1 MNFSRSVLI
10 PALCML
16 WISTLSVKGQDAT
29 TQAAT
34 GVTDIAATMN
44 GSVTPGAA
52 STYYSCWFEY
62 GLTTSYGKLAAAD
75 QSVVTGL
82 NPIALSLT
90 PPELLPNT
98 TYHYRVVMRSLDSG
112 ENYNGADMTFTTGA
126 PATLPSFESV
136 RPDVISD
143 TSVAIAIIG
152 PRSGSS
158 TATLS
163 IEYGANTTY
172 GSVLSSPETIPTNTA
187 QGYQTLTVTGLTPS
201 TPYHW
206 RIKLTNGQGS
216 VYSADATVTTIA
228 APVLTTGNASNL
240 TYTSA
245 SISGSVNPTGHQQLT
260 VSVQYGIGAYD
271 TRSDCSP
278 YSVSGTETIPV
289 STTLS
294 SLRPGT
300 TYNYRLTAFDVRTGI
315 WYAGADQTF
324 TTPTALPATT
334 QAATNITDLSATLNG
349 TVYLG
354 LYIQTSVNFEIG
366 TTTSYGTVVQA
377 NPAFVYSTQPT
388 AASFAAS
395 GLLPNTTYHYRVV
408 AQDYYANTAFYGGD
422 MTFTTGPPNTPPV
435 FFQPPYSSNISIT
448 GVTASISFEGGSSP
462 VTLVFDYGP
471 TKSYGTT
478 VTYAGTLPAS
488 TYSSVN
494 MPIPGLVPGT
504 TYHLRARATNNE
516 GTATSSDITLTTA
529 SSPPDVTINPATYVG
544 SSWARIN
551 GTCNLHGGSYTATFD
566 YGTSTAYGSSFAVTY
581 SNGIIIIFGGG
592 NTPLDVHADLSN
604 LTPSTTYHCRLKLAD
619 NYGNVF
625 YSPDTTFTTVAPVEA
640 WRQKY
645 FSTIDGTGSRSDL
658 ASPSGDGIPNLLK
671 YALGMDPAI
680 QGYQP
685 TPHPESF
692 FGDGETY
699 LTLRFSRVSVATD
712 LTYQV
717 QVTDNLA
724 GAWTTIATSTGGTA
738 FTGPGVFQDISYR
751 DWLAG
756 LGGYTNVIV
765 IAQPPPPTFPGAD
778 YVVTIH
784 DIVPMSQSAHRFM
797 RLRVTR

>member
-10 PALCML
+10 PALGML

-44 GSVTPGAA
+44 GSVTPGSA

-62 GLTTSYGKLAAAD
+62 GLTSSYGTRIEAD
-75 QSVVTGL
+75 HSPVTGL
-82 NPIALSLT
+82 NPIGLKIS
-90 PPELLPNT
+90 PRGLLPNT
-98 TYHYRVVMRSLDSG
+98 TYHYRVAMDAREGGGTKYL
-112 ENYNGADMTFTTGA
+112 GADMTFTTG
-126 PATLPSFESV
+126 PPSTLPSFISV
-136 RPDVISD
+136 SPDIISD
-143 TSVAIAIIG
+143 TSVAILIDSS
-152 PRSGSS
+152 RSGGS

-163 IEYGANTTY
+163 IEYGADATY
-172 GSVLSSPETIPTNTA
+172 GSVFISPDTIPTND
-187 QGYQTLTVTGLTPS
+187 GESYLRLIVTGLTPS

-206 RIKLTNGQGS
+206 RFKLTNGQGS
-216 VYSADATVTTIA
+216 VYSADSSVTTLA
-228 APVLTTGNASNL
+228 APILTTGNAGDL

-245 SISGSVNPTGHQQLT
+245 FISGTVNPTGHPLA
-260 VSVQYGIGAYD
+260 VSVQYGTGAYT
-271 TRSDCSP
+271 TRMDCTP
-278 YSVSGTETIPV
+278 YSVSGTASIPV
-289 STTLS
+289 STTLG
-294 SLRPGT
+294 SLFPGT
-300 TYNYRLTAFDVRTGI
+300 TYHYRLSAFDSRTGI
-315 WYAGADQTF
+315 WYSGSDQTF

-448 GVTASISFEGGSSP
+448 GVTASISLDGGSSL
-462 VTLVFDYGP
+462 VTLLFDYGP
-471 TKSYGTT
+471 TNSYGTT
-478 VTYAGTLPAS
+478 VTYVGTLPAS

-516 GTATSSDITLTTA
+516 GTATSSDITFTTA

-551 GTCNLHGGSYTATFD
+551 GTCNLHGGSYTSTFD

-581 SNGIIIIFGGG
+581 NNGIIIIFGSG
-592 NTPLDVHADLSN
+592 NTPLDFQADLSH
-604 LTPSTTYHCRLKLAD
+604 LTPSSTYHYRLKLAD

-625 YSPDTTFTTVAPVEA
+625 YSADTTFTTVAPVEA

-645 FSTIDGTGSRSDL
+645 FSTTDGTGSRSDL
-658 ASPSGDGIPNLLK
+658 ANPSGDGIPNLLK

-680 QGYQP
+680 QGSQP
-685 TPHPESF
+685 TPYLETVA
-692 FGDGETY
+692 GDGETY

-738 FTGPGVFQDISYR
+738 FTGPGVFQDISYQ

-778 YVVTIH
+778 YVVTIR
-784 DIVPMSQSAHRFM
+784 DTVPTSQSAHRFM